1 MKILKMKNFIVPV
14 LFLFLYVN
22 VAAQQRDLAY
32 YLENAKNNS
41 PLVNK
46 TRNENKLADL
56 DLEQIRSI
64 LSKPEIN
71 LESAVLFAPIISH
84 DNGTNAF
91 QFVSGGAN
99 DYTGYDQASTDGGQ
113 YLAVVSLKQPLFNG
127 SKFSTYSNKA
137 EISKKL
143 NDNNIAL
150 TLHEIEQIVS
160 YQYILCLKSKLE
172 IENSLFLIK
181 EVDEQLVL
189 MKKLVENA
197 IYRQKDLLLLQ
208 IEYQN
213 NVANNK
219 SLKSEYRNNI
229 YDLNLLC
236 GISDTSLVDI
246 QSIELKL
253 NPELASKSQF
263 RTSYSLDSM
272 NILADQAI
280 NDLKY
285 KIQADLFAN
294 AGMNAVYL
302 PAFNRLGFSTGIT
315 LSWNIFDGNQ
325 RKIQNEK
332 STINIQTLEFEKTK
346 FLTQKD
352 INRNKL
358 FDQINLLDQRIIL
371 TENQIT
377 QYEYLYNVYK
387 KELSLGEIS
396 VMDYKN
402 LLKDAAAK
410 KHENVMLKMEKQ
422 VLINSYNYWNY

>member
-1 MKILKMKNFIVPV
+1 MKKITFPI
-14 LFLFLYVN
+14 LFLLLSGI
-22 VAAQQRDLAY
+22 AGGQQRDLAY

-41 PLVNK
+41 PLINK

-56 DLEQIRSI
+56 DLEQIRSV
-64 LSKPEIN
+64 LAKPEIN
-71 LESAVLFAPIISH
+71 LESAVLFAPIVSH
-84 DNGTNAF
+84 DNDQNSF
-91 QFVSGGAN
+91 QFVSEGAT
-99 DYTGYDQASTDGGQ
+99 DYNGYDLASTEGGQ
-113 YLAVVSLKQPLFNG
+113 YLAVVSVRQPLFNG
-127 SKFSTYSNKA
+127 SKLSTYSNKA

-143 NDNNIAL
+143 NENNIAL
-150 TLHEIEQIVS
+150 TLHEIEQLVS

-172 IENSLFLIK
+172 IGNSLFLIK
-181 EVDEQLVL
+181 EVEEQLIL
-189 MKKLVENA
+189 MKKLVEYA
-197 IYRQKDLLLLQ
+197 IYRQKDYMLLQ

-213 NVANNK
+213 HVANNK

-236 GISDTSLVDI
+236 GISDTSIVEIQDI
-246 QSIELKL
+246 DLKL
-253 NPELASKSQF
+253 NPSLASNSQF
-263 RTSYSLDSM
+263 LTSYRLDSM
-272 NILADQAI
+272 NIIADQAI

-285 KIQADLFAN
+285 KVQADLFAN
-294 AGMNAVYL
+294 AGLNAVYL
-302 PAFNRLGFSTGIT
+302 PAFNRLGFSTGLL

-332 STINIQTLEFEKTK
+332 SIINIQTLEFEKSK

-352 INRNKL
+352 ISRNKF
-358 FDQINLLDQRIIL
+358 FDQINLLDQRIL
-371 TENQIT
+371 MTENQIK
-377 QYEYLYNVYK
+377 QYESLYNVYK
-387 KELSLGEIS
+387 QELSLGEIS